1 MKNALRGS
9 SGAEMS
15 ARESLEGRRAFVTGG
30 SKGIGAAI
38 VRRFAAE
45 GASVVLSAQDMVQAS
60 VVAAETGA
68 RAIPLNLVDLA
79 AAHEAV
85 TTHGPFDILV
95 NNAGQDQHAFFTRT
109 TMEDWRYLLA
119 VNLEA
124 VFATSHAALPAM
136 QSAKFG
142 RIINIGS
149 EAGRQGSKGGAVY
162 AAAKGGLI
170 AFTKSIAR
178 ENGRFGIT
186 ANVVAPGPIDTPM
199 LRKGLEVGGEALL
212 ESMKGA
218 TLVNRLGTVEEV
230 AAAVAFL
237 ASDEA
242 GFITGE
248 TLGVSGGMG
257 C

>member
-1 MKNALRGS
+1 
-9 SGAEMS
+9 
-15 ARESLEGRRAFVTGG
+15 
-30 SKGIGAAI
+30 
-38 VRRFAAE
+38 
-45 GASVVLSAQDMVQAS
+45 VVLSAQDMPLAERL
-60 VVAAETGA
+60 AAETGA
-68 RAIPLNLVDLA
+68 SAVRLDLTDLR
-79 AAHEAV
+79 AAHDVV
-85 TTHGPFDILV
+85 TGHGPFDILV
-95 NNAGQDQHAFFTRT
+95 NSAGQDQHAFFTKT
-109 TMEDWRYLLA
+109 SIEDWRYLLA

-124 VFATSHAALPAM
+124 VLATTHAALPGM
-136 QSAKFG
+136 QEKKYG

-162 AAAKGGLI
+162 AAAKGGVI

-186 ANVVAPGPIDTPM
+186 ANVIAPGPVDTPL
-199 LRKGLEVGGEALL
+199 LRKALEGGGDKLL
-212 ESMKGA
+212 ETMKGA
-218 TLVNRLGTVEEV
+218 TLLNRLGTPEEV

-237 ASDEA
+237 ASEEA

>member
-1 MKNALRGS
+1 MTMTRGL
-9 SGAEMS
+9 A
-15 ARESLEGRRAFVTGG
+15 GRRAFVTGG

-38 VRRFAAE
+38 VQRLAAE
-45 GASVVLSAQDMVQAS
+45 GAEVVFSAQDMPRAEA
-60 VVAAETGA
+60 VAAETGA
-68 RAIPLNLVDLA
+68 FAARLNVTDLDAVQAVIA
-79 AAHEAV
+79 AN
-85 TTHGPFDILV
+85 GPFDILV
-95 NNAGQDQHAFFTRT
+95 NNAGQDQHAFFTNT
-109 TMEDWRYLLA
+109 TVDEWRYLLA

-124 VFATSHAALPAM
+124 VLATTQAVLPAM
-136 QSAKFG
+136 QKAGYG

-149 EAGRQGSKGGAVY
+149 EAGRQGSRGGSVY
-162 AAAKGGLI
+162 AAAKGGVI

-186 ANVVAPGPIDTPM
+186 ANVLAPGPVDTPL
-199 LRKGLEVGGEALL
+199 LRKGLSAGGDKLL
-212 ESMKGA
+212 DAMKAA
-218 TLVNRLGTVEEV
+218 TLVHRLGTAAEV
-230 AAAVAFL
+230 AAAVAFF